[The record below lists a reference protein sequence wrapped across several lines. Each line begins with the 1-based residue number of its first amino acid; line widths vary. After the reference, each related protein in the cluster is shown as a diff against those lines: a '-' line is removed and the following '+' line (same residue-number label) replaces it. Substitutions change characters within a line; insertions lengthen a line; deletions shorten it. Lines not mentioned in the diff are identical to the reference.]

1 MSSSGQTVN
10 NIWLALSTE
19 RQEERNREI
28 DTGAGMSYWTA
39 VLFAAQRAFC
49 MIVAARKQRSAK
61 ITALVFRSLLRNG
74 FQFSGRP
81 MQPAFQLKSPAGL
94 EDILRTDDIVLVIS
108 AGDIK
113 CDGANNAAMVLITL
127 SEDYLIR
134 LALWCYLVSHATW
147 GYWNKIYRP
156 IS

>member
-1 MSSSGQTVN
+1 
-10 NIWLALSTE
+10 
-19 RQEERNREI
+19 
-28 DTGAGMSYWTA
+28 
-39 VLFAAQRAFC
+39 
-49 MIVAARKQRSAK
+49 
-61 ITALVFRSLLRNG
+61 
-74 FQFSGRP
+74 

-134 LALWCYLVSHATW
+134 LAL
-147 GYWNKIYRP
+147 
-156 IS
+156 